1 MKNNSIFSNK
11 IVLILL
17 SAILA
22 FGLWIYVITVVS
34 PNSETTIYD
43 IPVSFEG
50 DSVLEKSNN
59 LIITA
64 KQTTKIDLR
73 VAGNRSDL
81 NKLNSSNIKVK
92 VDVTKIY
99 DPSTH
104 DLNYTVILP
113 GDIPTNAVS
122 IQTKSPATVR
132 VVVEQREEKEIPV
145 IVNYSG
151 TTPDNYVKELPQLDR
166 ETIMVAGPVS
176 ALAEVTQAVV
186 EVDLT
191 DRKETISE
199 TKTVVLCNEAGEKV
213 ENELITPLDN
223 NYEVTVTVPIALFKE
238 VKLNL
243 TVLDGGGATRENV
256 QLSHE
261 SIFVS
266 GPAAVVSALDAIELG
281 VLDLS
286 KIKDSD
292 PVEFEVKLPE
302 GVTNE
307 SGVTTVTVEIK
318 LDGLATKSLQVTKIQ
333 CINTPQGMTA
343 EASAEQVEVIVRG
356 TPEQLARLNPEDITV
371 IIDLT
376 EGVVGTDK
384 YTAVIQ
390 IADSFSAVG
399 AIGVYAVTITI
410 RATA

>member
-243 TVLDGGGATRENV
+243 TVLDGGGACRE
-256 QLSHE
+256 
-261 SIFVS
+261 
-266 GPAAVVSALDAIELG
+266 
-281 VLDLS
+281 
-286 KIKDSD
+286 
-292 PVEFEVKLPE
+292 
-302 GVTNE
+302 
-307 SGVTTVTVEIK
+307 
-318 LDGLATKSLQVTKIQ
+318 
-333 CINTPQGMTA
+333 
-343 EASAEQVEVIVRG
+343 
-356 TPEQLARLNPEDITV
+356 
-371 IIDLT
+371 
-376 EGVVGTDK
+376 
-384 YTAVIQ
+384 
-390 IADSFSAVG
+390 
-399 AIGVYAVTITI
+399 
-410 RATA
+410 

>member
-1 MKNNSIFSNK
+1 M
-11 IVLILL
+11 
-17 SAILA
+17 
-22 FGLWIYVITVVS
+22 
-34 PNSETTIYD
+34 
-43 IPVSFEG
+43 
-50 DSVLEKSNN
+50 
-59 LIITA
+59 
-64 KQTTKIDLR
+64 
-73 VAGNRSDL
+73 
-81 NKLNSSNIKVK
+81 
-92 VDVTKIY
+92 
-99 DPSTH
+99 
-104 DLNYTVILP
+104 
-113 GDIPTNAVS
+113 
-122 IQTKSPATVR
+122 
-132 VVVEQREEKEIPV
+132 
-145 IVNYSG
+145 
-151 TTPDNYVKELPQLDR
+151 
-166 ETIMVAGPVS
+166 
-176 ALAEVTQAVV
+176 
-186 EVDLT
+186 
-191 DRKETISE
+191 
-199 TKTVVLCNEAGEKV
+199 
-213 ENELITPLDN
+213 
-223 NYEVTVTVPIALFKE
+223 
-238 VKLNL
+238 
-243 TVLDGGGATRENV
+243 
-256 QLSHE
+256 
-261 SIFVS
+261 
-266 GPAAVVSALDAIELG
+266 VSALDAIELG

>member
-59 LIITA
+59 LIITS
-64 KQTTKIDLR
+64 KQTTKVDVR

-99 DPSTH
+99 DPGTH
-104 DLNYTVILP
+104 ELNYTVILP

-132 VVVEQREEKEIPV
+132 VVVEQREKKEIPV

-410 RATA
+410 RATT

>member
-99 DPSTH
+99 DPGTH

-166 ETIMVAGPVS
+166 ETIMVAGPIS

>member
-99 DPSTH
+99 DPGTH